1 MSYDLLF
8 LHREPGQSLAE
19 AVEAVEVMDG
29 DDEAEGQLPTEL
41 AEAWDRVVPQARE
54 LLGELDEHLAEDY
67 RELSHGPS
75 GVQLSFAEGEVALT
89 VPYWHRGEAAARIVE
104 DVYALAVVVQKETGM
119 TGYDP
124 QLDQSLDEAR
134 VTQSAAVAVLD
145 ETTRM
150 LPDIWRDGER

>member
-8 LHREPGQSLAE
+8 LHCEPGQSLAE
-19 AVEAVEVMDG
+19 VVEAVEVLDEG
-29 DDEAEGQLPTEL
+29 GEAEGPLPAEL
-41 AEAWDRVVPQARE
+41 AEAWDRVLPQARE
-54 LLGELDEHLAEDY
+54 LLGELDEQLAEDY

-89 VPYWHRGEAAARIVE
+89 VPYWHHGQAAVRVIE
-104 DVYALAVVVQKETGM
+104 DLYALAVIVQKETGM

-150 LPDIWRDGER
+150 LPGIWREGER